1 MLLGFEPTTF
11 VIWVTP
17 ITTRTGLPPWVKDVW
32 MTVVLPSCW
41 KSTPSSLR
49 TSRFEFSVGRK
60 VWIRESADV
69 EMTPLRREKNTQK
82 ATKYFCPILVS
93 SILGKCTTAAVDDT
107 TSRHSVLVIALF
119 ANTIGLFSPFFKGS
133 IVRTVD
139 KRFVTSHQRIIP
151 VGTVAVD
158 NDNHCNFIS
167 VNLFKILYFTKS
179 VLWNF
184 LSLISLLLLVNL
196 GHYGKV
202 ILKEST
208 TTRSTLLLR
217 QTLAEKTFA
226 LKRQF

>member
-158 NDNHCNFIS
+158 NDNQSVILFRSTFLKYFILHS
-167 VNLFKILYFTKS
+167 RFCETFWVWFLYFFSWTS
-179 VLWNF
+179 ATMERLF
-184 LSLISLLLLVNL
+184 
-196 GHYGKV
+196 
-202 ILKEST
+202 
-208 TTRSTLLLR
+208 
-217 QTLAEKTFA
+217 
-226 LKRQF
+226 